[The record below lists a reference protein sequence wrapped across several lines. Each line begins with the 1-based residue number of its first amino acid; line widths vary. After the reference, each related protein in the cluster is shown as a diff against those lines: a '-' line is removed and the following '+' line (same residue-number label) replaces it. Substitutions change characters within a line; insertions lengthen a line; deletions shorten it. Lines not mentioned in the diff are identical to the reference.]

1 MSRVCEYPLIY
12 ILWNITIFFSLLN
25 QILHHPIP
33 VPLPKAFI
41 VVPIGDSQL
50 DQFLIAAE
58 LH

>member
-1 MSRVCEYPLIY
+1 MTVFL
-12 ILWNITIFFSLLN
+12 SLVE

-33 VPLPKAFI
+33 VPSPKTFI
-41 VVPIGDSQL
+41 AVHTGDSQL

>member
-1 MSRVCEYPLIY
+1 M
-12 ILWNITIFFSLLN
+12 TIFLSLVE

-33 VPLPKAFI
+33 VPLPKTFI
-41 VVPIGDSQL
+41 AVHTDDSQL